1 MALNDF
7 SGYSGYEP
15 ILMDCTV
22 ENVAPGARARVSVNR
37 SRYIIECN
45 EDGYGTVTVNGR
57 LIEIAPRTCYVV
69 HAGASALYTSDSERP
84 RRGIFASIAGV
95 RVEQILAH
103 AGITTESPMI
113 SSEHYDEVR
122 RILYE
127 MYSMRTERDGGAE
140 FRRTGLV
147 YELLGVIS
155 SDSVASDSETWVR
168 RAIGVFETV
177 YNTPVTV
184 GDIAE
189 LVGYERTYFSTAFKE
204 HTGMS
209 PYEYLTALRID
220 KACLLLA
227 EGTSVGD
234 TALSVGLDP
243 RNFARVFSEVKGI
256 SPSEYKKQMGKSSK

>member
-7 SGYSGYEP
+7 WAYSGYEP
-15 ILMDCTV
+15 MLMDCTV
-22 ENVAPGARARVSVNR
+22 ESVAPGARARVSVGN

-69 HAGASALYTSDSERP
+69 HAGTSALYTSDTEKP
-84 RRGIFASIAGV
+84 RKGIFASIAGI
-95 RVEQILAH
+95 RVEQLLAR

-113 SSEHYDEVR
+113 SPEHYDEVR

-127 MYSMRTERDGGAE
+127 MHSMRTERDGGAE

-155 SDSVASDSETWVR
+155 RTSSPPDSEAWVR
-168 RAIGVFETV
+168 RAVDIFETV
-177 YNTPVTV
+177 YSTPVSV

-189 LVGYERTYFSTAFKE
+189 LVGYERTYFSTVFKE

-227 EGTSVGD
+227 EGAPIGE
-234 TALSVGLDP
+234 TAESVGLDA
-243 RNFARVFSEVKGI
+243 RNFARVFTEVKGET
-256 SPSEYKKQMGKSSK
+256 PSAYKKRVGKS